1 MTVLKRHTPYTYN
14 LLYFI
19 VFMSFWQMPAL
30 ASDLAKEKRWS
41 EQIVDSLLVGD
52 PVELKAGDTPF
63 LGIFTAA
70 SNGSTDRAAII
81 VHGVGVHPD
90 WPEVIYPLRSELPE
104 HGWSTLSIQM
114 PILANDAPLQ
124 DYLPLFDE
132 AGPRI
137 EAAVRFLRDRGN
149 QTIVLIGHSLG
160 AAMAASYLAH
170 NPQHDLQGLVVIGLG
185 AIDLD
190 DRMNG
195 VLALEKIQV
204 PVLDLYG
211 SNDLAIVLDSVKA
224 RTRAARTAGNTNY
237 RQIEV
242 QDADHFFAGLEDTL
256 NQRVSGWLKSFYAD
270 KPR

>member
-1 MTVLKRHTPYTYN
+1 MPKSTVN
-14 LLYFI
+14 MLLFI
-19 VFMSFWQMPAL
+19 SFTLLTWSGTVA
-30 ASDLAKEKRWS
+30 ASDSEKEKRWS
-41 EQIVDSLLVGD
+41 QQFVDDLVVGE
-52 PVELKAGDTPF
+52 PLQLKAGTAEF
-63 LGIFTAA
+63 ACIFTEA
-70 SNGSTDRAAII
+70 SAGSTGHAVILA
-81 VHGVGVHPD
+81 HGIGVHPD
-90 WPEVIYPLRSELPE
+90 WPEIINPLRSELPE

-170 NPQHDLQGLVVIGLG
+170 NPQHDLQGLIVIGLG

-224 RTRAARTAGNTNY
+224 RTSAARTAGNTNY

-242 QDADHFFAGLEDTL
+242 EDADHFFAGLEDTL